1 MGLLMNDEL
10 LGKRI
15 KTIRKQRGMTLQD
28 LADISGLSIAFI
40 SKVERG
46 LTSPTFSALLE
57 ICKAL
62 EVDLVEVAQ
71 TSEDKR
77 PVIKKNER
85 IQMFPMADGRIIHE
99 FGTQGSRKMK
109 GLWMTLQPGATD
121 ISRGHPEEELGII
134 IRGMLGVT
142 IGKDTY
148 VLEEGDTLYIDAHVQ
163 HSLTNIGDCECLCF
177 FAIN

>member
-1 MGLLMNDEL
+1 MTDEL
-10 LGKRI
+10 LGERI
-15 KTIRKQRGMTLQD
+15 KIIRKERGMTLQN
-28 LADISGLSIAFI
+28 LADETGLSIAFI

-46 LTSPTFSALLE
+46 LTSPTFSAILE

-62 EVDLVEVAQ
+62 QVDLIELAQ
-71 TSEDKR
+71 PSEDKQ

-85 IQMFPMADGRIIHE
+85 IQMFPLADGRIRHE

-109 GLWMTLQPGATD
+109 GLWITLDPGTTD

-134 IRGMLGVT
+134 IKGKLKVT

-148 VLEEGDTLYIDAHVQ
+148 ILEEGDTLYIDANVQ
-163 HSLTNIGDCECLCF
+163 HSLTNIGDGECICF

>member
-1 MGLLMNDEL
+1 MTDEL
-10 LGKRI
+10 LGERI
-15 KTIRKQRGMTLQD
+15 KIIRKDRGLTLQS
-28 LADISGLSIAFI
+28 LADETGLSIAFI

-46 LTSPTFSALLE
+46 LTSPTFSAILE

-62 EVDLVEVAQ
+62 EVDLTELAQ
-71 TSEDKR
+71 PVEDKK

-85 IQMFPMADGRIIHE
+85 IQMFPLADGCIRHE

-109 GLWMTLQPGATD
+109 GLWMTLDPGTTD

-134 IRGMLGVT
+134 IK
-142 IGKDTY
+142 GKLEVSFGTDTY
-148 VLEEGDTLYIDAHVQ
+148 ILAEGDTLYIEAHVQ
-163 HSLTNIGDCECLCF
+163 HSLTNIGNEECICF